1 MTFTCSFNRRL
12 FPKRTTSEF
21 LRGKLGRRHT
31 SLVVA
36 IRRHRLKTRGL
47 TFNRSRLIIDR
58 EVVDRE
64 RVGLGFGL
72 SARDRCDQLHPAVLG
87 RENVF
92 VSSITI
98 ENAMKTMKRKC

>member
-12 FPKRTTSEF
+12 SPKRTTSAF
-21 LRGKLGRRHT
+21 LRGRLGRRDT

-47 TFNRSRLIIDR
+47 TFKRSRLIIDR

-72 SARDRCDQLHPAVLG
+72 SARDRWYQQHHAVLG

-92 VSSITI
+92 VSSVKI
-98 ENAMKTMKRKC
+98 ENAIKP